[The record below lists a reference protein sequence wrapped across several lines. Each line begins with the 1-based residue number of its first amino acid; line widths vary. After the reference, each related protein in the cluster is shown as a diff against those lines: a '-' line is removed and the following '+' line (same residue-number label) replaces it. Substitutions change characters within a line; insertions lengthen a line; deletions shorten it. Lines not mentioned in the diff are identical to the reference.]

1 MRLIDADK
9 LEAELRKTKFLDEN
23 DKVIVCSVIENALR
37 EGYEEDVVNK
47 MQNEIDHWRR
57 HCDLLESTII
67 KLAIRYMEREGV

>member
-47 MQNEIDHWRR
+47 MQNEIDYWRR